1 MYNIAELH
9 LRTKVL
15 HGSIL
20 IVHLTQERR
29 QEIGLFFSGYPNHA
43 TVTDTGNIAARTYCL
58 DHMYWKVISVTV
70 FGTLSGE

>member
-1 MYNIAELH
+1 MCHMVYIH
-9 LRTKVL
+9 LWTQVL

-20 IVHLTQERR
+20 IVHITQERR

-58 DHMYWKVISVTV
+58 DHMYWKLISVTV
-70 FGTLSGE
+70 FGALSGE